1 MSLIESWFPQRKHR
15 RSNDSEL
22 PLWHEQHHLSTPFPP
37 TSVAASMYQSAL
49 MHQDKPKATLHISE
63 DVNVLRRK
71 ERALHLTLQE
81 LLDEQSEGLLAG
93 LGMKGSDGDEDGRSP
108 PTATQSLRSNSPSP
122 PPTHRRQRKPALGTT
137 RKAIWKAILECAEL
151 KAEED
156 ALVKEE
162 LEENRF
168 ILEQL
173 EGWVVKRE
181 GLRKTIEKIG
191 GEDSKAKAQSLK
203 EEALRL
209 HEEILDLEARL
220 ALAKTKHRQIL
231 EEVEEMENEGQSKL
245 SSYKASLD
253 LVEKDIT
260 YFLKNPPTNTAKES
274 TFMAL
279 PPKRRTLEM
288 AKEYWVTEF
297 TQMERSR
304 KSVQRDRKALEEG
317 AVVWKDVVAEILSF
331 ERFLA
336 NEMGNMNRSM
346 LDARNPSPAESKSDP
361 AEILSRMNTTMK
373 FIEDRLRLAEKKKWR
388 LLEACIGAELEAFK
402 QGRDMLEQTF
412 LEGKAEVE
420 RKEEEEEESPPE
432 ELFKEDTDQE
442 ELGEGLLGNLV
453 TTVSGLQQ
461 QSLYDTDDD
470 GPSADLMVSR
480 GGDDTD

>member
-1 MSLIESWFPQRKHR
+1 
-15 RSNDSEL
+15 
-22 PLWHEQHHLSTPFPP
+22 
-37 TSVAASMYQSAL
+37 MYQSAL
-49 MHQDKPKATLHISE
+49 THQDKPKAALSMSE
-63 DVNVLRRK
+63 DLNVLRRK
-71 ERALHLTLQE
+71 EKALHLTLQE

-93 LGMKGSDGDEDGRSP
+93 LGMKGSDEDQGGRSIL
-108 PTATQSLRSNSPSP
+108 TTTLNLRSNSLSP
-122 PPTHRRQRKPALGTT
+122 RPTHRRQRKPALGTT
-137 RKAIWKAILECAEL
+137 RRAIWKAIVECAEL

-173 EGWVVKRE
+173 EGWDVKRE
-181 GLRKTIEKIG
+181 GLHKTIEKIG
-191 GEDSKAKAQSLK
+191 GEDSKAKAQALK
-203 EEALRL
+203 EEAVSL
-209 HEEILDLEARL
+209 HEEILDLNARL
-220 ALAKTKHRQIL
+220 AQMKTRHRQIL
-231 EEVEEMENEGQSKL
+231 EEVDELENEGQSKL

-260 YFLKNPPTNTAKES
+260 YFLKNPPTSARKES
-274 TFMAL
+274 TFIAL

-288 AKEYWVTEF
+288 AKEYWETEC
-297 TQMERSR
+297 TQMERNR
-304 KSVQRDRKALEEG
+304 KSAKRDRKALEEG

-336 NEMGNMNRSM
+336 KEMGNMNQSM
-346 LDARNPSPAESKSDP
+346 LDAQISSPTEPKTDP
-361 AEILSRMNTTMK
+361 AGILSRMNAVMK

-402 QGRDMLEQTF
+402 QGKDILEQTF
-412 LEGKAEVE
+412 SEGKVEVKDE
-420 RKEEEEEESPPE
+420 RKEDEDSPPE
-432 ELFKEDTDQE
+432 ELFREDADPQ
-442 ELGEGLLGNLV
+442 ELGEGLLGNLGANG
-453 TTVSGLQQ
+453 SGLQQ

>member
-1 MSLIESWFPQRKHR
+1 
-15 RSNDSEL
+15 
-22 PLWHEQHHLSTPFPP
+22 
-37 TSVAASMYQSAL
+37 MYQSAL
-49 MHQDKPKATLHISE
+49 THQEKPKAALPLSE
-63 DVNVLRRK
+63 DLNVLRRREK
-71 ERALHLTLQE
+71 ALHLTLQE
-81 LLDEQSEGLLAG
+81 LLDEQGEGLLAG
-93 LGMKGSDGDEDGRSP
+93 LGMRDTDGDEGGRST
-108 PTATQSLRSNSPSP
+108 PTTTQSSLSPRPS
-122 PPTHRRQRKPALGTT
+122 HRKQRKPALGTT
-137 RKAIWKAILECAEL
+137 RRAIWKAIIECAEM

-173 EGWVVKRE
+173 EGWDVKRE
-181 GLRKTIEKIG
+181 GLRKTIEEIG
-191 GEDSKAKAQSLK
+191 GDDSKAKAQSLK
-203 EEALRL
+203 EEAGRL

-220 ALAKTKHRQIL
+220 AGMKMRHRQIL
-231 EEVEEMENEGQSKL
+231 EEVDEMENEGQSQL

-260 YFLKNPPTNTAKES
+260 HFLKNPTTNTRKES

-288 AKEYWVTEF
+288 AREYWETEYS
-297 TQMERSR
+297 QLERSR
-304 KSVQRDRKALEEG
+304 KSAKRDRKALEEG

-336 NEMGNMNRSM
+336 KEMGNMSQSM
-346 LDARNPSPAESKSDP
+346 LDARIPSPAESKSGP
-361 AEILSRMNTTMK
+361 VEILSRMDGTMK
-373 FIEDRLRLAEKKKWR
+373 FIEDRLKLAEKKKWR

-402 QGRDMLEQTF
+402 QGRDLLEQTF
-412 LEGKAEVE
+412 SGGEAEAE
-420 RKEEEEEESPPE
+420 QKDEEDSPPE
-432 ELFKEDTDQE
+432 ELLGEEDAEQE
-442 ELGEGLLGNLV
+442 ELGEGLLGNLAANG
-453 TTVSGLQQ
+453 SGLQR